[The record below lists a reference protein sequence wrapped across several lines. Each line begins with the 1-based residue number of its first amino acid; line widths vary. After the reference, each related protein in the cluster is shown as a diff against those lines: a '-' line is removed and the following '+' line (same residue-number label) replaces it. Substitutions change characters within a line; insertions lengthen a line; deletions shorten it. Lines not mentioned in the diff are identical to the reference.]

1 MKSSGLLP
9 PPSSKPSASLMDTQ
23 TLSLHRTP
31 VALLL
36 LQFIQLKKK
45 KCFLILCIYLAT
57 LLTGPNCP

>member
-45 KCFLILCIYLAT
+45 VLFNTLYLSCHT
-57 LLTGPNCP
+57 TYRP